1 MININPNY
9 QLPVTEALFS
19 FALDSEAAEVFADHN
34 YLLTGIGKVNAAYAL
49 TKALQAR
56 RPKLIV
62 NLGSAGSN
70 VFAKGEV
77 VCCTK
82 FVQRDMDVRGL
93 GFPLYETPLSGLPT
107 VLSYGLPMEGLPEGI
122 CGTGDSF
129 EMSHATTIYN
139 VVDME
144 AYALALVA
152 MREQIPFLCL
162 KYISDGADGNAADD
176 WTVQV
181 HNAAVAFGNILN
193 LTGRGIQKI

>member
-1 MININPNY
+1 VITINQNY
-9 QLPVTEALFS
+9 SVPVDEVLFS
-19 FALDSEAAEVFADHN
+19 FALAAEAAEVFEGYN

-49 TKALQAR
+49 MKVLQNKKPA
-56 RPKLIV
+56 LIV

-70 VFAKGEV
+70 EFKKGDL

-93 GFPLYETPLSGLPT
+93 GYELYETPLSGLPT
-107 VLSYGLPMEGLPEGI
+107 VLQYGLKIDDLPEGI

-129 EMSHATTIYN
+129 EMGHAATVYN

-144 AYALALVA
+144 AYALAVVA
-152 MREQIPFLCL
+152 MKENIPFLCI
-162 KYISDGADGNAADD
+162 KYISDGADGSAAED

-181 HNAAVAFGNILN
+181 HKAAVAFGEVLKLN
-193 LTGRGIQKI
+193 SKNVLI